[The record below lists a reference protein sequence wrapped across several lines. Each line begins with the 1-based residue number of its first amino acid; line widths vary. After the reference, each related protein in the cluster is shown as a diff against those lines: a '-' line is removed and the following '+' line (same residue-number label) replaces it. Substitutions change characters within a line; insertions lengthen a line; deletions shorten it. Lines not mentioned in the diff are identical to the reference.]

1 MRQRRSLPTPKELR
15 STRRVSAPALGS
27 AEFRQHPLYGKIPL
41 IPSTHLTAEGRMY
54 TFHEY
59 DPNYAPDM
67 PRGAVRGNI
76 RQQNLC
82 FHCNVPKYFYVDE
95 QKTCIQC
102 GQAFIFSAREQK
114 FWYETLKFYGTSQA
128 IRCPQCRRKKRSE
141 KNLCAQIGS
150 TKSALKQDQDNP
162 ALLLGL
168 SEAIVRYHAVS
179 GQANLTEAIAA
190 ARRARKLVS
199 KAFEAFFWEAL
210 CHIQGGRG
218 AKGRELLARF
228 IESPL
233 NSKKQRDLVKE
244 ARQHLVE

>member
-1 MRQRRSLPTPKELR
+1 MRKVP
-15 STRRVSAPALGS
+15 VAPIGS
-27 AEFRQHPLYGKIPL
+27 VEFRQHPLYGNIPL
-41 IPSTHLTAEGRMY
+41 IPSTHSTADGRQY

-82 FHCNVPKYFYVDE
+82 FYCNVPKYFYVDE

-102 GQAFIFSAREQK
+102 GEAFIFSAREQK

-128 IRCPQCRRKKRSE
+128 IRCPECRRKKRSE
-141 KNLCAQIGS
+141 KSLCAQIGS
-150 TKSALKQDQDNP
+150 TKSALKQDPDNP

-168 SEAIVRYHAVS
+168 SEAIVRYHAMS
-179 GQANLTEAIAA
+179 GQGKLSEATAA

-199 KAFEAFFWEAL
+199 KAFEALFWEAL
-210 CHIQGGRG
+210 CHIRSGRD

-228 IESPL
+228 LESPL
-233 NSKKQRDLVKE
+233 SSRKQRDLIKE
-244 ARQHLVE
+244 AKQHLAT